1 MQKNI
6 VIWSLLGAI
15 AVSALYPE
23 PSEARRRGGFSSYRR
38 QSPSVFRPGRRSRI
52 ASRQPYYRPVSY
64 TLAQIDR
71 SGAPAKSAPRREAP
85 RRRSIPQGD
94 DRFPIAA
101 EPVRRLPNLPREPQ
115 SGVNQAKANS
125 LRNYAKNQPYQ
136 AMRKLLGE
144 PTRRT
149 EDGTEI
155 YNLKGTGSPFQASRR
170 LVVRY
175 RKTPDGQTITSS
187 WHQE

>member
-6 VIWSLLGAI
+6 VIWSVIGAI
-15 AVSALYPE
+15 AIHAAIP
-23 PSEARRRGGFSSYRR
+23 PDAAEARRRQGFRR
-38 QSPSVFRPGRRSRI
+38 TGYARFHVRRSDRPTYQAQRYYKP
-52 ASRQPYYRPVSY
+52 ASLV
-64 TLAQIDR
+64 AQIDR
-71 SGAPAKSAPRREAP
+71 SGVAAKSAPVRQ
-85 RRRSIPQGD
+85 RRSIQGD
-94 DRFPIAA
+94 SRFPIRS
-101 EPVRRLPNLPREPQ
+101 EPNIAREPQ
-115 SGVNQAKANS
+115 SNVTQAKANS
-125 LRNYAKNQPYQ
+125 LRSYAGNQPHY
-136 AMRKLLGE
+136 AMQKLLGE

-175 RKTPDGQTITSS
+175 RKTPKGQTITSS

>member
-6 VIWSLLGAI
+6 VIWSVIGAI
-15 AVSALYPE
+15 AVSTLCTE
-23 PSEARRRGGFSSYRR
+23 PSEARRRYSVRR
-38 QSPSVFRPGRRSRI
+38 TGYARFHVRRSNRPTYQARQQRYYKP
-52 ASRQPYYRPVSY
+52 ASL
-64 TLAQIDR
+64 LAQIDR
-71 SGAPAKSAPRREAP
+71 SGVAAKSAPVRQ
-85 RRRSIPQGD
+85 RRSSPQGD
-94 DRFPIAA
+94 DRFPLRPEPSIA
-101 EPVRRLPNLPREPQ
+101 REPQ
-115 SGVNQAKANS
+115 SNVTQAKANS
-125 LRNYAKNQPYQ
+125 LRSYAGNQPHY
-136 AMRKLLGE
+136 AMQKLLGE

-175 RKTPDGQTITSS
+175 RKTPKGQTITSS

>member
-6 VIWSLLGAI
+6 VIWSVIGAI
-15 AVSALYPE
+15 AVSTLCTE
-23 PSEARRRGGFSSYRR
+23 PSEARRRYSVRR
-38 QSPSVFRPGRRSRI
+38 TGYARFHARRSNRPTYQAQTRQQRYYKP
-52 ASRQPYYRPVSY
+52 ASL
-64 TLAQIDR
+64 LAQIDR
-71 SGAPAKSAPRREAP
+71 SGSPAKSASRREAP
-85 RRRSIPQGD
+85 VRQRRSSPQGD
-94 DRFPIAA
+94 DRFPLRSEPNIA
-101 EPVRRLPNLPREPQ
+101 REPQ
-115 SGVNQAKANS
+115 SGVTEAKANS
-125 LRNYAKNQPYQ
+125 LRKYSGNQPHY
-136 AMRKLLGE
+136 AMQKLLGE

-175 RKTPDGQTITSS
+175 RQNPDGSRVTSS

>member
-6 VIWSLLGAI
+6 VIWSVIGAI
-15 AVSALYPE
+15 AVSTLCTE
-23 PSEARRRGGFSSYRR
+23 PSEARRRYSVRR
-38 QSPSVFRPGRRSRI
+38 TGYARFHVRRSNRPTYQAQRYYKP
-52 ASRQPYYRPVSY
+52 ASLV
-64 TLAQIDR
+64 AQIDR
-71 SGAPAKSAPRREAP
+71 SGVAKSAPARTH
-85 RRRSIPQGD
+85 RSIPQGD
-94 DRFPIAA
+94 DRFPLRPEPNIA
-101 EPVRRLPNLPREPQ
+101 REPQ
-115 SGVNQAKANS
+115 SGVTEAKANS
-125 LRNYAKNQPYQ
+125 LRNYSGNQPHY
-136 AMRKLLGE
+136 AMQKLLGE

-175 RKTPDGQTITSS
+175 RQNPDGSRVTSN